1 MKYSKRMK
9 QRKKE
14 GKKKSGKKTT
24 RIKMQAL
31 SKIIDGKKELKYE
44 VKGEKGNYP
53 QNCYKTTYCYWA
65 GEILITV
72 ESGVLKH
79 NK

>member
-1 MKYSKRMK
+1 
-9 QRKKE
+9 
-14 GKKKSGKKTT
+14 
-24 RIKMQAL
+24 MQAL

>member
-14 GKKKSGKKTT
+14 GKKSGKKTT

-65 GEILITV
+65 GEILIMV